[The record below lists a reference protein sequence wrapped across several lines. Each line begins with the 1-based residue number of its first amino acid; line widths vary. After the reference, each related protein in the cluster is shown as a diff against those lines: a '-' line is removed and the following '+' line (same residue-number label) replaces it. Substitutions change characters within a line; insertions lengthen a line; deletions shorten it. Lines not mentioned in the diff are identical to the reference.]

1 MSRVLS
7 HDKIVPLPTK
17 KHFSDVLMA
26 DDLCRSDQAPKLT
39 KLAFSRFFLEHLYL
53 LASAFFS
60 SNRTPGSSQ
69 PIEYA
74 VCRLCQSVLVQ
85 IYPHSDSPDRRM
97 STNVKEAVSTL
108 SSVYEYTI
116 NR

>member
-1 MSRVLS
+1 
-7 HDKIVPLPTK
+7 
-17 KHFSDVLMA
+17 MA

-69 PIEYA
+69 PID
-74 VCRLCQSVLVQ
+74 
-85 IYPHSDSPDRRM
+85 DSPDRRM
-97 STNVKEAVSTL
+97 STNVKEAASTL
-108 SSVYEYTI
+108 SSVYEYAI